1 MQIRQMRD
9 AAMTQPS
16 RSQLEREEERRNRE
30 RALDETLE
38 DSFPASD
45 PLSSDPNPA
54 HGEDDRKREEED
66 DQKPAVSDRRP
77 TTRASGWPS
86 FLS

>member
-1 MQIRQMRD
+1 
-9 AAMTQPS
+9 MTQPS

-54 HGEDDRKREEED
+54 GHGENDRKPEEED
-66 DQKPAVSDRRP
+66 DQKPVNDRRP
-77 TTRASGWPS
+77 TTRASG
-86 FLS
+86 

>member
-1 MQIRQMRD
+1 
-9 AAMTQPS
+9 MTQPS

-45 PLSSDPNPA
+45 PLSTDPNPDA
-54 HGEDDRKREEED
+54 HGEDDRESRD
-66 DQKPAVSDRRP
+66 DDRKPAGDRNPP
-77 TTRASGWPS
+77 TKHPS
-86 FLS
+86 R